1 MSFKRWPGIE
11 QKIEWS
17 HCVFATGVVLEES
30 DADLQCNELFD
41 GLGLLP
47 VLVIERVEIMRFVS
61 VGDRVASE
69 LSVDSDEIT
78 QLARLSDQLKW
89 LIEVRYCYL
98 HAFSSR
104 CVCFWVEEVFFDSS
118 HYRLLFVD

>member
-17 HCVFATGVVLEES
+17 HCVFATGVVFEKS

-69 LSVDSDEIT
+69 LSVDSDEIA

-98 HAFSSR
+98 HGFSSR
-104 CVCFWVEEVFFDSS
+104 WVCFRIEEVFFYSS
-118 HYRLLFVD
+118 HYRL